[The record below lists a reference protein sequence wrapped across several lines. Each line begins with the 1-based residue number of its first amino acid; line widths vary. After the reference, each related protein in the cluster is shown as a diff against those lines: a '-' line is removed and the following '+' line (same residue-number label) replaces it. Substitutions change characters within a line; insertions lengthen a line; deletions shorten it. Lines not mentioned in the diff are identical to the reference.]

1 MKTKSAYNKDTIP
14 YLLQKRAAESPHDVA
29 YSFPAASQ
37 HYTWFKIWEEAC
49 LLAKGFLQLGIR
61 KGDAIAL
68 LMPGRMEMIISMY
81 AAACVGAIIVP
92 LNTYSKN
99 QELLHYLKDSRPAAM
114 IMGTE
119 GQHNHYPAMMQEMI
133 MDCRNAGMDIDWLP
147 EHIFVLEEAG
157 RAAGTFKPFSALRA
171 LGAST
176 EENIFLHACTAI
188 ALKDPLILLYT
199 SGTLGLPKGVLR
211 STASFLLSANHVEE
225 PGRGTSLLM
234 RLSDRITRYFSVMS
248 LLPLYHLGGF
258 AILFTGLKACN
269 IRIVMLS
276 HFNPLN
282 ALSAVEKEKCRVL
295 IGTPFMIQQMLSSP
309 KRDEFNLRSLLGVAF
324 TSASVNNTILQ
335 KMMKNLDLY
344 FFRVSYGSS
353 EAGSVANGT
362 CFINRK
368 NNVILR
374 LIYELLRH
382 TNLLSGLIQYKEFE
396 KATYSIGGKIDKV
409 VEVKILNPET
419 GETMPPH
426 EHGEIVIRSHRVM
439 RYTNESHDRASITA
453 DGWYKS
459 GDLGFLDDQGSLT
472 ITGRLNRLISRG
484 GEKIS
489 PVEIENALLRHSD
502 VEEAL
507 VLGVP
512 DELYGEQICACIVAR
527 QGAGLTPDQLKNDLA
542 KDLSAF
548 KLPRYFVF
556 LPAFPLSPTG
566 KISIAE
572 MKALVLNG
580 TGELRKHA

>member
-1 MKTKSAYNKDTIP
+1 MTKKNGFIRDTIP
-14 YLLQKRAAESPHDVA
+14 YLLQKRAAESPHDIA
-29 YSFPAASQ
+29 YSFPAAGL
-37 HYTWFKIWEEAC
+37 HRTWLMVWEETR
-49 LLAKGFLQLGIR
+49 LLAKGFLQLGIK

-68 LMPGRMEMIISMY
+68 LMPGRMEMIVSMY

-92 LNTYSKN
+92 LNTYSKK
-99 QELLHYLKDSRPAAM
+99 QELHHYLKESRPKAI
-114 IMGTE
+114 IMGME
-119 GQHNHYPAMMQEMI
+119 GQHFHYPAMMQEM
-133 MDCRNAGMDIDWLP
+133 MTDCRKAGTDSCWLP
-147 EHIFVLEEAG
+147 EFIFVLEEADRTVG
-157 RAAGTFKPFSALRA
+157 PFRPLSALRT
-171 LGAST
+171 LGAAV
-176 EENIFLHACTAI
+176 EENIFVRACTAI
-188 ALKDPLILLYT
+188 DPKDPLILLYT

-211 STASFLLSANHVEE
+211 STASFLISADHTEE
-225 PGRGTSLLM
+225 PGGGTSLLM
-234 RLSDRITRYFSVMS
+234 RLSGRITRYFSVMS
-248 LLPLYHLGGF
+248 LMPLYHLEGF
-258 AILFTGLKACN
+258 ALLFTGLKACN

-276 HFNPLN
+276 GFNPLN

-295 IGTPFMIQQMLSSP
+295 IGTPFMIQHMLSSP

-324 TSASVNNTILQ
+324 TSAAVNHTILQ
-335 KMMKNLDLY
+335 KIMKKLDLS
-344 FFRVSYGSS
+344 FFMVSYGSS

-368 NNVILR
+368 NNVLLR
-374 LIYELLRH
+374 LVYELLKH
-382 TNLLSGLIQYKEFE
+382 TNPLSGLIPYKEFE
-396 KATYSIGGKIDKV
+396 KGTYSIAGKVDKA

-419 GETMPPH
+419 GVTMPPH
-426 EHGEIVIRSHRVM
+426 QHGEIAIRSHRVM
-439 RYTNESHDRASITA
+439 RYMNESYDKVSITA

-472 ITGRLNRLISRG
+472 ITGRLNSLISRG

-489 PVEIENALLRHSD
+489 PVEIENALLRHKD

-512 DELYGEQICACIVAR
+512 DELYGEQICACIIAK
-527 QGAGLTPDQLKNDLA
+527 QGAELTSDQLKNDLV
-542 KDLSAF
+542 KHLSAF